1 LGRAGCW
8 WSSRG
13 PWDCLLADGSLMFGW
28 FDWLPPHAIGFIIM
42 SGLVIAVWA
51 ISNLMGF

>member
-1 LGRAGCW
+1 
-8 WSSRG
+8 
-13 PWDCLLADGSLMFGW
+13 MFGW